1 MELETKYG
9 FKVNKTDINGYL
21 SIQKNKIYKLLP
33 LREEG
38 LEWDKFL
45 SSILVELSG
54 FNKLFDNK
62 VALMATM
69 AKLEGLYEIEDFM
82 VYRKTIFECLNSIDE
97 LE

>member
-45 SSILVELSG
+45 NSILVELSG

-62 VALMATM
+62 VALVATM

>member
-9 FKVNKTDINGYL
+9 FKANKIDINSYL
-21 SIQKNKIYKLLP
+21 SILKNKIYKLLP

-45 SSILVELSG
+45 NSILVELSG
-54 FNKLFDNK
+54 FNKLFNNK
-62 VALMATM
+62 VALIAIM
-69 AKLEGLYEIEDFM
+69 AKLEGLYEVEDFM

>member
-45 SSILVELSG
+45 NSILVELSG